1 MSVVEVGDRSK
12 FIGDLPGRSDRVQVT
27 EVMIVA
33 RSFRANVRRR
43 GDDKLLFIE
52 MEPDSPVE
60 GRRVVV
66 VVDTGIDPA
75 RDAGDEVQPLG
86 CIKSKER
93 AGVIEWD
100 GEIENVAVRI
110 KRVGAGID
118 CFRSFKGNE
127 LAEFQI
133 DAALGHDGKMEA

>member
-1 MSVVEVGDRSK
+1 
-12 FIGDLPGRSDRVQVT
+12 
-27 EVMIVA
+27 MIVA
-33 RSFRANVRRR
+33 RSFRANVRCR

-52 MEPDSPVE
+52 MEADSSMK
-60 GRRVVV
+60 GSRVVV
-66 VVDTGIDPA
+66 VVDTGIDA
-75 RDAGDEVQPLG
+75 AGDAGDQVQPLG
-86 CIKSKER
+86 CVKSKER

-110 KRVGAGID
+110 KRVGAGVD
-118 CFRSFKGNE
+118 CFRSFEGNE